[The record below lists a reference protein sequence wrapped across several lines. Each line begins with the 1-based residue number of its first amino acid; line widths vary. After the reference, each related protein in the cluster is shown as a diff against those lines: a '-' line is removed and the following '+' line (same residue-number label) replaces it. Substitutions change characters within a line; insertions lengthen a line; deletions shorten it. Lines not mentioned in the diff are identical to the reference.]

1 MQLNLTLPD
10 AVHTLL
16 AAHPKGAEAAA
27 IIAIKRYLK
36 ATASEGR
43 DQAIAD
49 EAVRGATHAELAN
62 KYALSIPRIQQLVA
76 LGRDAALL
84 RNPPAPKPTH
94 SATPKR
100 VLTPQD
106 RADILRMDAEG
117 VTQAEIMRVFG
128 ITMDTLQTV
137 LWSDPP
143 THTTTTHSATLNR
156 KVTEPHTTTTIHSA
170 TPNRKVT
177 EPHTTTT
184 TTHTTTPN
192 RKVTEPYTTTTHSAT
207 LDLTIDF

>member
-1 MQLNLTLPD
+1 MQLTLTLPD

-27 IIAIKRYLK
+27 LIAIKRYLK

-84 RNPPAPKPTH
+84 RNPPAHT
-94 SATPKR
+94 T
-100 VLTPQD
+100 TN
-106 RADILRMDAEG
+106 ADKARTAELLKEW
-117 VTQAEIMRVFG
+117 AYE
-128 ITMDTLQTV
+128 
-137 LWSDPP
+137 PEP
-143 THTTTTHSATLNR
+143 HTTTTPAQPTH
-156 KVTEPHTTTTIHSA
+156 TTTIHSA
-170 TPNRKVT
+170 T
-177 EPHTTTT
+177 
-184 TTHTTTPN
+184 
-192 RKVTEPYTTTTHSAT
+192 
-207 LDLTIDF
+207 LDIDIDF

>member
-1 MQLNLTLPD
+1 MQLTITLPE
-10 AVHTLL
+10 AVHSLL
-16 AAHPKGAEAAA
+16 AAHPKGPEAAVL
-27 IIAIKRYLK
+27 IAIKRYLK

-43 DQAIAD
+43 DRAIAD

-76 LGRDAALL
+76 IGRDAALL
-84 RNPPAPKPTH
+84 RNPPPAAQLTHTTTTNPTPK
-94 SATPKR
+94 PKR

-117 VTQAEIMRVFG
+117 AMQSEIMQAFG
-128 ITMDTLQTV
+128 IPMDTLQTV

-143 THTTTTHSATLNR
+143 THTTTT
-156 KVTEPHTTTTIHSA
+156 

-177 EPHTTTT
+177 DSHTTTT
-184 TTHTTTPN
+184 
-192 RKVTEPYTTTTHSAT
+192 
-207 LDLTIDF
+207 LDIDIDF

>member
-1 MQLNLTLPD
+1 MNLTITLPD
-10 AVHTLL
+10 TVHTLL
-16 AAHPKGAEAAA
+16 AAHPKGAEAAVL
-27 IIAIKRYLK
+27 IAIKRYLK
-36 ATASEGR
+36 ATASEKR

-94 SATPKR
+94 TTTTHSANPKR
-100 VLTPQD
+100 QLTPQD

-117 VTQAEIMRVFG
+117 AMQSEIMLAFG

-137 LWSDPP
+137 LWSAPP
-143 THTTTTHSATLNR
+143 AHTTPIHTTTT
-156 KVTEPHTTTTIHSA
+156 
-170 TPNRKVT
+170 PNRNLT

-184 TTHTTTPN
+184 T
-192 RKVTEPYTTTTHSAT
+192 